1 MVGNYFTTKQLR
13 AFRIPVDNRDGIK
26 LGLFQNEQQIVDS
39 QNIFVKD
46 ISLTGVGFSST
57 RELRLG
63 SQIELHLEFAD
74 YVNII
79 DAVVVRSQ
87 EINNEH
93 IVGVVFKFE
102 EGESFDTFFQKFIKN
117 FSTRRLKAE
126 LLNLIDEQN
135 FSSTHASE
143 LMILN
148 EIQGELQ
155 AYGNSP
161 LYLESL
167 FTQIQEKIHA
177 SSIDIFFKE
186 TDSTNYYHLESSL
199 ERSVGYNVSESILSR
214 VLEDR
219 STLNALV
226 VSDMVLGSDK
236 FIRNYKDQFIICEP
250 ITDTGGDV
258 KGFALASRGKE
269 FGKFNEVEISLMKLF
284 AHESGRYEDT
294 LENQMSLEPVKYL
307 NPKKPREFAMIGSSE
322 KVQEM
327 RSFVSQ
333 AKSNTE
339 PVCLRG
345 EKGVGRKL
353 MAKIVH
359 SEGKL
364 GHMEFLEFDG
374 EVSLHGEQIEYIISS
389 HRLPLDYK
397 NTGTIYISNFD
408 KMDSCLQKKLMRFAK
423 DNKGLFR
430 IIVSL
435 DSHVELDEEVLKF
448 FKNNKLR
455 IPELN
460 QRKEDIP
467 SLVNFL
473 IKKECKKRGLLNK
486 TVSRNVL
493 DKFKNHDWKGNVR
506 ELKIAVSRLVS
517 WYSSNHYI
525 DSFPPESYQVFE
537 EVHNTEFDSSPC
549 IEQMKS
555 LQSNFSKEQMVDLIK
570 WGVISAEMKK
580 YDNNLK
586 KTALALGKPLE
597 DVVSMFERGQELLSE
612 VAIKKAA

>member
-26 LGLFQNEQQIVDS
+26 LALFQGEQEVVNSEKI
-39 QNIFVKD
+39 IVKD
-46 ISLTGVGFSST
+46 ISLTGVGFST
-57 RELRLG
+57 NKELKLG
-63 SQIELHLEFAD
+63 NRIELHLEFAD
-74 YVNII
+74 YANII

-87 EINNEH
+87 KLGDDY
-93 IVGVVFKFE
+93 IVGVVFRFE
-102 EGESFDTFFQKFIKN
+102 EGESFDTFFQKFIRN
-117 FSTRRLKAE
+117 FSSNRLKAE
-126 LLNLIDEQN
+126 LLSLIDEQN
-135 FSSTHASE
+135 FSSTQTSE
-143 LMILN
+143 LMVLN
-148 EIQGELQ
+148 EIQSELQ

-167 FTQIQEKIHA
+167 FTQVQEKISA
-177 SSIDIFFKE
+177 SSMDIFFKE
-186 TDSTNYYHLESSL
+186 SDSTNYYQLQSDLSKSS
-199 ERSVGYNVSESILSR
+199 GFDVSDSIVAR
-214 VLEDR
+214 VLEER

-226 VSDMVLGSDK
+226 INDSLLASDE
-236 FIRNYKDQFIICEP
+236 FIRNYQEQFIICEP

-258 KGFALASRGKE
+258 KGFALASRSRE
-269 FGKFNEVEISLMKLF
+269 HGKFNEVEISLMKLF
-284 AHESGRYEDT
+284 AHESGRYVDT

-322 KVQEM
+322 QVQEM
-327 RSFVSQ
+327 RSFISQ
-333 AKSNTE
+333 TKSNTD
-339 PVCLRG
+339 PVCLKG

-408 KMDSCLQKKLMRFAK
+408 KLENTLQKKLLNFTK
-423 DNKGLFR
+423 DNRGLFR
-430 IIVSL
+430 VIVSL
-435 DSHVELDEEVLKF
+435 DSNVELEEDISKF
-448 FKNNKLR
+448 FKNNKVK

-460 QRKEDIP
+460 RRKEDIP

-473 IKKECKKRGLLNK
+473 IKKECKKRGLLSK

-493 DKFKNHDWKGNVR
+493 DKFKNHDWKGNIR
-506 ELKIAVSRLVS
+506 ELKVAVSRLVS

-525 DSFPPESYQVFE
+525 DSFPPGSYQVFE
-537 EVHNTEFDSSPC
+537 EVHNTKFDSSPC

-555 LQSNFSKEQMVDLIK
+555 LQTNFSKEQMVDLVK

-597 DVVSMFERGQELLSE
+597 EVVSMFEIGQELLSKE
-612 VAIKKAA
+612 GVKKAA